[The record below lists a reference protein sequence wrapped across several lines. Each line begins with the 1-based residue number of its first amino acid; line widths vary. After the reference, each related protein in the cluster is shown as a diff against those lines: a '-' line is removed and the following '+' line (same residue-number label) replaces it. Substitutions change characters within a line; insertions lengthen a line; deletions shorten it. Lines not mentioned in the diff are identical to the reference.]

1 MKTSSKRIFKAEF
14 LSLKTVGLFL
24 NIAEEMP
31 AVKDGFVVMTEP
43 DKPNSRN
50 QRYKKLYGGAVGG
63 ESGKKD

>member
-1 MKTSSKRIFKAEF
+1 M
-14 LSLKTVGLFL
+14 SLKTVGSFL